1 MADSAKRSSKRPT
14 SFRLSPI
21 AREKLRIL
29 SDGYGCTRTTVLEL
43 AIDRLYRSEVLS
55 TIGGEEPEKVKELP

>member
-1 MADSAKRSSKRPT
+1 MADSAKRDNKRPT

-21 AREKLRIL
+21 ARQKLAAISER
-29 SDGYGCTRTTVLEL
+29 YHCTHTTVLEL

-55 TIGGEEPEKVKELP
+55 TIGGEEPEKVKELS

>member
-1 MADSAKRSSKRPT
+1 MTDSTKRVSKRPT